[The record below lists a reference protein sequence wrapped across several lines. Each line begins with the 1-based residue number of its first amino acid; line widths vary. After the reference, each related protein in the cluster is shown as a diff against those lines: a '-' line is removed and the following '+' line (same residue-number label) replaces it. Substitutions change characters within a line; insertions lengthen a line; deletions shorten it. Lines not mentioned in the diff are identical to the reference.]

1 MAIRYK
7 TATTQRSNPK
17 FQDPGHYTP
26 KDREKIKHFAGPN
39 ETYPVVVPG
48 DITDAARLVG
58 HAADP
63 AAVKAS
69 IIRIAHELGPEFVA
83 KLPNSWTADNQR
95 ADVPEVISMPFAKVL
110 RIDEKNRLVTL
121 RATTEATDTFRTAFA
136 YEASKEAF
144 QRWEQE
150 AGNIREMHAPK
161 AVGRSV
167 QVDYD
172 DRNRAIDVTLRI
184 SKGAQDTWE
193 KIVDGTLQGGSI
205 GASNVVWQVN
215 QQRAIGAPEKIA
227 TKYDLV
233 ELSLVDNPSNAECRV
248 LAIRSAHTTDI
259 LATLE
264 ETPMSNSTPTDSPMA
279 GQSQR
284 SSAANYYRNRLSDA
298 QRVAAAGERAENE
311 YRTTHPQQQHEQT
324 SELIARVKAAR
335 GSAEANELLA
345 IAQEKRAAEAP
356 VQALA
361 TPSSDA
367 TRDMGTAVPM
377 AAGVTTA
384 TGYQPHE
391 MDAAVETH
399 GAHEHRHRHSDGT
412 VHAHPHVHDHGT
424 EHRAAESDDAPHAEH
439 IHVYQAGQVT
449 DLRLTQTEETRAP
462 ASQMGSGDTMPKPT
476 TGTTSVFDTATP
488 ANPVKHTKPSMVGHR
503 VDWNSEDASAKDFGI
518 PDPEDDRQTPGDD
531 EEELT
536 TPPDMFHA
544 DGKWPEHGTE
554 EGGALTGGTYDFDGD
569 HDEGSDTPVIASRP
583 PAPTVPNPAKN
594 RPTPGNR
601 AAAPEETRVGA
612 RVSADSADTLHGI
625 EDQGLGQIVKMCEH
639 CGCDSC
645 QQRVKA
651 IMLIMNPAEAGDEDG
666 DMAGGDEGDEDEMRV
681 SMAAVTRQQN
691 AMLTTM
697 QRLASAN
704 EAIVRYLESQDH
716 EAISKRLA
724 AIEARLS
731 RPQETRMQVAQSQ
744 QLEGITRAAV
754 DTYQLVTRLASF
766 VEGVAEQVD
775 RIAAMPVGNVP
786 AAAPLAEIKRLA
798 MDRNTNASASNEER
812 VKVLTDFSRN
822 YTAQHQNDGT
832 AQAVQMATFEEV
844 FRATQ
849 GQR

>member
-1 MAIRYK
+1 MAIKYPN
-7 TATTQRSNPK
+7 AQRRKPK
-17 FQDPGHYTP
+17 FQSPGHYTD
-26 KDREKIKHFAGPN
+26 KDREKIPDEDFAGPARSFPIV
-39 ETYPVVVPG
+39 TQSDVA
-48 DITDAARLVG
+48 DAARLIG

-63 AAVKAS
+63 DAVKAR
-69 IIRIAHELGPEFVA
+69 IIGIAKRKGFSLPE
-83 KLPNSWTADNQR
+83 SWQEEASQR
-95 ADVPEVISMPFAKVL
+95 ADVPEVVSMPFAKVL

-227 TKYDLV
+227 TKYDLI
-233 ELSLVDNPSNAECRV
+233 ELSLVDNPSNPDCRV
-248 LAIRSAHTTDI
+248 LAVRAAHITDI
-259 LATLE
+259 LDTLE
-264 ETPMSNSTPTDSPMA
+264 ETPMSTPTPTDSPVA
-279 GQSQR
+279 GQPHR
-284 SSAANYYRNRLSDA
+284 SNAANYYRARMSDA

-324 SELIARVKAAR
+324 SEFIARTKAAR
-335 GSAEANELLA
+335 GSAEANELVA
-345 IAQEKRAAEAP
+345 IATEKRAAEAQY
-356 VQALA
+356 QASVAPPAPAVA
-361 TPSSDA
+361 TPET
-367 TRDMGTAVPM
+367 TRDAAPAPAAPM
-377 AAGVTTA
+377 AGVTTA

-391 MDAAVETH
+391 MDGAVEIH
-399 GAHEHRHRHSDGT
+399 AAHEHRHRHSDGT
-412 VHAHPHVHDHGT
+412 VHSHPHLHDHGT
-424 EHRAAESDDAPHAEH
+424 AHRAVESDDAPHAEH
-439 IHVYQAGQVT
+439 AHVYQQGKVT

-462 ASQMGSGDTMPKPT
+462 ASQMGSGATMPKPT
-476 TGTTSVFDTATP
+476 TGTASVFDTSKP
-488 ANPVKHTKPSMVGHR
+488 ANPVKHTKAQMVGHR
-503 VDWNSEDASAKDFGI
+503 VDYNTEDASAKDFGV
-518 PDPEDDRQTPGDD
+518 PDPEDDRETPGDN

-536 TPPDMFHA
+536 MPPDMFHE
-544 DGKWPEHGTE
+544 GGEWPEHGTAA
-554 EGGALTGGTYDFDGD
+554 GGTLTGGTYDFDGD
-569 HDEGSDTPVIASRP
+569 HDGGSDHPIVASRP
-583 PAPTVPNPAKN
+583 PAPTMRDPAKN

-601 AAAPEETRVGA
+601 AAEADETRIGA
-612 RVSADSADTLHGI
+612 RVSADSQDTLHGI
-625 EDQGLGQIVKMCEH
+625 EDQGLGQIIKMCEH
-639 CGCDSC
+639 CGCDTCSN
-645 QQRVKA
+645 RVKA
-651 IMLIMNPAEAGDEDG
+651 IMLILNPAEGNEDEDM
-666 DMAGGDEGDEDEMRV
+666 DGDEDEMRM
-681 SMAAVTRQQN
+681 SLAAVTRQQN

-704 EAIVRYLESQDH
+704 EQIVTYLQSQEDTG
-716 EAISKRLA
+716 KRLT

-731 RPQETRMQVAQSQ
+731 RPQETRMQAVQSQ

-754 DTYQLVTRLASF
+754 DTYQLVKELASS
-766 VEGVAEQVD
+766 VGEVAERVV
-775 RIAAMPVGNVP
+775 RIEAMPVGHVP

-798 MDRNTNASASNEER
+798 MDRNANAAATNDER
-812 VKVLTDFSRN
+812 VKVLTDFSRD
-822 YTAQHQNDGT
+822 YAAQHPNDANT
-832 AQAVQMATFEEV
+832 QAIQMAAFEAV